1 MNVVAN
7 LAGSADGRK
16 KVRCA
21 GAAVFFRERCRSL
34 SVTSRVLGITRG
46 PVEQGVLRPPKRT
59 AAGPPRACRSV
70 FLVAVIVSDA
80 LSCRKR

>member
-16 KVRCA
+16 KVQCA
-21 GAAVFFRERCRSL
+21 RAVVFFRVQCRGL

-46 PVEQGVLRPPKRT
+46 LAEQGVSRAPKRT
-59 AAGPPRACRSV
+59 AANPPRAYRSV
-70 FLVAVIVSDA
+70 FLVADTVSDA
-80 LSCRKR
+80 PSCRKR